1 MSDVLFKKLSEEGAQ
16 YKAGVDRNVRIS
28 QTLYRSLFRQ
38 QQQLLDDPNPY
49 KCLRTPR
56 RSGKSY
62 ACAVAAVRKCLTRAR
77 ARVVLIGLTLK
88 STRGSFWRIL
98 DEIITSN
105 GVDAESNKTEL
116 SYTFANGSYLYI
128 FGAETLDRIER
139 LRGDEYDLVI
149 VDEAKSFSPETL
161 RYLIEDVLMAAVAT
175 RLGEIWLTGTPGHI
189 FEGPFYY
196 ASNPGKPDKQKK
208 IHSVQFDPAVGIQK
222 KAFWSFHTW
231 TMEDNVKVKGQWQR
245 ACDDKERLEW
255 TDDHPTWRR
264 EFLGEWVVDESGLVF
279 AFASLCFED
288 KDKVTWI
295 PDINHPG
302 NYGLP
307 EGSWNFLCGIDFGW
321 ENPTAFV
328 VVAYSRAR
336 QELREL
342 HSEKHSYLTLSGVA
356 EIYRNLERRF
366 GGFEA
371 TIVDA
376 GAQGATIHHTLA
388 TDHGIPAIPAQ
399 KREKQA
405 YTQIVNSDL
414 YSGKIKLIEKSQLAE
429 EMTRHCWDL
438 SEGSR
443 EELARKGRLKEHP
456 SSPND
461 LCDAFLY
468 VWRFSAH
475 RWYEAEQKQGPTPD
489 QADYFEQLENE
500 AKERFSEARR
510 LERMEADLIEGEYEL
525 TPESAFR
532 LFRGA

>member
-1 MSDVLFKKLSEEGAQ
+1 VSDSLFRKLGQEGAQ
-16 YKAGVDRNVRIS
+16 YKEKVDRNLRIA
-28 QTLYRSLFRQ
+28 QVLYRSLFRQ

-62 ACAVAAVRKCLTRAR
+62 ACAVAAVCKCLRKAK

-98 DEIITSN
+98 DDIMGAN
-105 GVDAESNKTEL
+105 GIEAESNKTEL
-116 SYTFANGSYLYI
+116 SYTFSNGSYLYI
-128 FGAETLDRIER
+128 FGAETMDRIER

-161 RYLIEDVLMAAVAT
+161 RYLIQDVLMAAVAT
-175 RLGEIWLTGTPGHI
+175 RIGEIWLTGTPGHI

-196 ASNPGKPDKQKK
+196 ASNPGKADKEKRVHSIQFRPEVGLQKE
-208 IHSVQFDPAVGIQK
+208 S
-222 KAFWSFHTW
+222 FWSFHTW
-231 TMEDNVKVKGQWQR
+231 TMEDNTKVPGQWQR
-245 ACDDKERLEW
+245 AVDDKERLEW
-255 TDDHPTWRR
+255 TDEHPTWRR

-279 AFASLCFED
+279 SFAALCMERED
-288 KDKVTWI
+288 LVTWV
-295 PDINHPG
+295 PDLNHPG

-307 EGSWNFLCGIDFGW
+307 EGAWSFLCGIDFGW

-328 VVAYSRAR
+328 VAAYSRSL
-336 QELREL
+336 QEIREL
-342 HSEKHSYLTLSGVA
+342 HSEKHSYLTLAGVA

-376 GAQGATIHHTLA
+376 GAQGEQIQRTLA
-388 TDHGIPAIPAQ
+388 TDHNIPAIPAQ
-399 KREKQA
+399 KRDKPA
-405 YTQIVNSDL
+405 YIQIVNSDMH
-414 YSGKIKLIEKSQLAE
+414 SGRIKLLKKSQLAE

-461 LCDAFLY
+461 LCDSFLY
-468 VWRFSAH
+468 IWRFSSH
-475 RWYEAEQKQGPTPD
+475 RWYEAEQSKPPSPD
-489 QADYFEQLENE
+489 EPSYFDRLEAE
-500 AKERFSEARR
+500 AKERFSETRR
-510 LERMEADLIEGEYEL
+510 LARLEADLVEGEFEL
-525 TPESAFR
+525 TEESAYRIFR
-532 LFRGA
+532 DG